1 MQQFIANYLFKNGNC
16 SIAGLGNI
24 SLHTQPANYSFG
36 EQIIESPKYGV
47 DFTSV
52 EANSHAFTTQ
62 FAQNNNLDLSTAE
75 RLIADF
81 AASVLKGESKNIAG
95 IGTFEKNNLGD
106 IDFNTQQLHAAFLPN
121 IKAER
126 IAHKNQVHNM
136 LVGETETNT
145 AVMADYFA
153 EEDDKKR
160 KIKKWQWFVIA
171 ATLISIAGIA
181 IFYFSNSSVANLQ
194 KLPHNSSEKT
204 YRLLQAK

>member
-36 EQIIESPKYGV
+36 EQVIESPKYNV
-47 DFTSV
+47 EFTSV
-52 EANSHAFTTQ
+52 EGNSNAFTTQ
-62 FAQNNNLDLSTAE
+62 FAQDNNLDLSTAE

-81 AASVLKGESKNIAG
+81 AASVLKGESKNITG
-95 IGTFEKNNLGD
+95 VGTFEKNSLGD
-106 IDFNTQQLHAAFLPN
+106 ISFNTLQLNAAFLPN

-160 KIKKWQWFVIA
+160 KIKKWQWFAIA